1 MSCRATYKGEE
12 GEFSGDLSVSCI
24 MQFSVDSPYNSA
36 KKQTSK
42 QTNTYINKQTN
53 KQANHNW
60 QSYVNVTTQRIVL
73 LSLYIHIGKSYINQ
87 KIASHGP
94 L

>member
-12 GEFSGDLSVSCI
+12 GEFCGDLSVSCI

-36 KKQTSK
+36 KKQTNK

-53 KQANHNW
+53 KQTNKLI
-60 QSYVNVTTQRIVL
+60 T
-73 LSLYIHIGKSYINQ
+73 IGNLMSM
-87 KIASHGP
+87 
-94 L
+94 